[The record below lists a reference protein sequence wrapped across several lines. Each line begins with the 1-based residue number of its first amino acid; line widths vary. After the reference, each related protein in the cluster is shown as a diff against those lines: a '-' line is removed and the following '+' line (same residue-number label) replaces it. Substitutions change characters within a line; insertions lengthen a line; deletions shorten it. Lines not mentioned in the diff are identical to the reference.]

1 MAKKLQ
7 KGGKFNLEDM
17 MLQFQQMKSMG
28 GMAGFLDKLPGMSGS
43 GMQQAVQDAKPE
55 AAMKKM
61 ESIIQSMTIKE
72 RRDPELINASRKRR
86 IAAGCGMEIQ
96 DVNRLLKQHDQM
108 AKMMKKI
115 ANPAGMMKMV
125 KAMKNLG
132 SGGGAG
138 GTGGGAG
145 PLFGK

>member
-1 MAKKLQ
+1 
-7 KGGKFNLEDM
+7 
-17 MLQFQQMKSMG
+17 MG

-72 RRDPELINASRKRR
+72 RRDPDLINASRKRR

-132 SGGGAG
+132 VGGGG
-138 GTGGGAG
+138 GSSAG
-145 PLFGK
+145 PLFGNK